1 MTRPVNSSGMS
12 TLSLCMI
19 VKDEEYHLG
28 ECLEMARP
36 FVDEVV
42 VVDTGSTDNTPQ
54 IIDRHADVR
63 GEFEWVDDFA
73 AARNASL
80 ELASSDWVLVLDADE
95 RIDPAGFSA
104 IRAAMRRDEIDGF
117 ILKHFNYSDESG
129 LERFQTDP
137 DNPFS
142 KGYPWY
148 SVVPILRLFRRRAD
162 IYFVSPIH
170 EIVDPTIAPER
181 IAALNVP
188 IHHYLHGNPA
198 HPRQDRVLRYLAMME
213 KELEE
218 NPSGRLYGIAGASA
232 LHFARDYEKA
242 ARLLVQA
249 AKYGYEIP
257 TSLEG
262 VAEANYRGG
271 NYKQAWRIYNER
283 YDLGSRN
290 AGMCVNMANLA
301 VRFGDHTRAIAL
313 LEEAL
318 ALGGLGEE
326 KDAIV
331 RNNIA
336 ALRAA
341 AEQPNAKSS

>member
-1 MTRPVNSSGMS
+1 
-12 TLSLCMI
+12 
-19 VKDEEYHLG
+19 
-28 ECLEMARP
+28 MARP
-36 FVDEVV
+36 YVDEIV
-42 VVDTGSTDNTPQ
+42 VVDTGSTDNTLQ
-54 IIDRHADVR
+54 IIDQYADVR
-63 GEFEWVDDFA
+63 GEFEWVEDFA

-80 ELASSDWVLVLDADE
+80 ELAGSDWVLVLDADE

-104 IRAAMRRDEIDGF
+104 IRAAMRRDEVDGF

-129 LERFQTDP
+129 RERFQADP
-137 DNPFS
+137 GDPFS

-170 EIVDPTIAPER
+170 EVVDSTIAPER
-181 IAALNVP
+181 TAELDVP
-188 IHHYLHGNPA
+188 IHHYIHGNPQ

-242 ARLLVQA
+242 ARLLMQA
-249 AKYGYEIP
+249 AEYGYEIP
-257 TSLEG
+257 RSLEG
-262 VAEANYRGG
+262 AAEASYLAG
-271 NYKQAWRIYNER
+271 NRTQAWKIYSEV
-283 YDLGSRN
+283 YDAGHRS

-301 VRFGDHTRAIAL
+301 VRFGDHARAIAL

-318 ALGGLGEE
+318 ALGGLGAE
-326 KDAIV
+326 KDAVI

-336 ALRAA
+336 ALRSAA
-341 AEQPNAKSS
+341 AEQLNATSS